1 MMSYNLCSLSKDDQ
15 EKVEVEKAAAYAVW
29 KERNPE
35 IKIPAESEAGNY
47 KGEMQTYFLQQV
59 DRYRKVR

>member
-1 MMSYNLCSLSKDDQ
+1 MSFNLCTLSKEEQ

-35 IKIPAESEAGNY
+35 IKQPAESEAGNY
-47 KGEMQTYFLQQV
+47 KGEMQAYFLQQV
-59 DRYRKVR
+59 ERYRKVRA

>member
-1 MMSYNLCSLSKDDQ
+1 MMSYNLCTLPKEQQ

-47 KGEMQTYFLQQV
+47 KGEMQTYFLEQV
-59 DRYRKVR
+59 ARYRKVR

>member
-1 MMSYNLCSLSKDDQ
+1 MSFNLCTLSKEEQ

-35 IKIPAESEAGNY
+35 IKQPAESEAGNY
-47 KGEMQTYFLQQV
+47 KGEMQAYFLQQV
-59 DRYRKVR
+59 ERYRRLR